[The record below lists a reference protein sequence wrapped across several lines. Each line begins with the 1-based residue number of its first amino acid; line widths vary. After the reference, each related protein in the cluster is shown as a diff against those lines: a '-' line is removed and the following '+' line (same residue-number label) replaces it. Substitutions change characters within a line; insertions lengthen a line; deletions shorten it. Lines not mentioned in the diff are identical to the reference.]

1 MKIALLP
8 TSGKLSYIHY
18 INTIENPVNFENL
31 KRKLDPDS
39 KNKLEKFNLKKFHLW
54 GVTNGHKNRNLN
66 LWQSLNQGD
75 RCIFYRKKKFFS
87 KGEIVLTVKNR
98 DISNQLWGK
107 GSNGELWEN
116 LIFIKSLEKESIDI
130 QEFNETMNYSKKNVL
145 QAFQVVSAN
154 KVSKI
159 FASEFATKKNSS
171 RSVHYQRKLKKITGE
186 TDLDSISKTRAEQKI
201 LSDYLFDDSEY
212 SACAI
217 CSKHYPNQL
226 LVAGHIKKRK
236 DATKKERLDL
246 NIVMPVCKLGCD
258 ELFEHGY
265 IYVDENNILKKNL
278 RKDGTI
284 ELDKVIEKLIDKKIE
299 YVNENNKR
307 YFYHHRIKTKQVS

>member
-87 KGEIVLTVKNR
+87 KGEIALTVKNK
-98 DISNQLWGK
+98 DISNQLWGR

-116 LIFIKSLEKESIDI
+116 LIFIKSLEKENIDI
-130 QEFNETMNYSKKNVL
+130 QEFNETMKYSKKNVL
-145 QAFQVVSAN
+145 QAFQVVSAGRL
-154 KVSKI
+154 SKI
-159 FASEFATKKNSS
+159 FSQEFNTQKKSS
-171 RSVHYQRKLKKITGE
+171 RSIHYQRKLEKITGE

-201 LSDYLFDDSEY
+201 LSDYLFEDSEC

>member
-1 MKIALLP
+1 MNIALLP
-8 TSGKLSYIHY
+8 TSGKLSYVHY
-18 INTIENPVNFENL
+18 INTIENPISFDRL
-31 KRKLDPDS
+31 KRNLDPDS

-66 LWQSLNQGD
+66 LWQSLNPGD
-75 RCIFYRKKKFFS
+75 KCIFYRKKKFFS
-87 KGEIVLTVKNR
+87 KGVIALTVKNK
-98 DISNQLWGK
+98 DISNQLWGR

-116 LIFIKSLEKESIDI
+116 LIFIKSLEKENIDI
-130 QEFNETMNYSKKNVL
+130 QEFNETMEYSEKNVL
-145 QAFQVVSAN
+145 QAFQVVSAD
-154 KVSKI
+154 KLSKI
-159 FASEFATKKNSS
+159 FSKEFDAQKNSS
-171 RSVHYQRKLKKITGE
+171 RSIHYQRKLEKITGE

-201 LSDYLFDDSEY
+201 LSDYLFENSKY

-217 CSKHYPNQL
+217 CSKQYPNQL

-236 DATKKERLDL
+236 EATKKERLDL
-246 NIVMPVCKLGCD
+246 SIVMPVCKLGCD

-278 RKDGTI
+278 EKDGTI
-284 ELDKVIEKLIDKKIE
+284 ELDHVIEKLIDKKIE

-307 YFYHHRIKTKQVS
+307 YFYHHRKKMKQGS